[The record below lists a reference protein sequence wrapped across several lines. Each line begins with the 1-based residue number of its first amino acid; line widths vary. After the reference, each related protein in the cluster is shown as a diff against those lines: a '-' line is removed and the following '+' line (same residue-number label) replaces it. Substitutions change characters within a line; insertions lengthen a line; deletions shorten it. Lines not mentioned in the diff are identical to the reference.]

1 MQRWEEL
8 AQDNVSWAAVIQP
21 GLEKLSDYSMDL
33 DEVPA
38 YTLAMG
44 NLLSSYFPTYEM
56 WHSYHLIALD
66 PRFKLNPYQ
75 DDVWKYQKAKQM
87 LIDAVGSLDKFFN

>member
-8 AQDNVSWAAVIQP
+8 AQDNASWAAVIQP
-21 GLEKLSDYSMDL
+21 GLDKLSDYSMDL

-44 NLLSSYFPTYEM
+44 NLSTSFHM
-56 WHSYHLIALD
+56 
-66 PRFKLNPYQ
+66 
-75 DDVWKYQKAKQM
+75 
-87 LIDAVGSLDKFFN
+87 